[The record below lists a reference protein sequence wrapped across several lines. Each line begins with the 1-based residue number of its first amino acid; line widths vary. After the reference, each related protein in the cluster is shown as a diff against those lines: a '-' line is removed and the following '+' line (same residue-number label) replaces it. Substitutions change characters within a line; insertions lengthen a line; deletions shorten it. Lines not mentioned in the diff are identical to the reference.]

1 MAQNQTLPLGS
12 GLGAIRAPSLQ
23 GDANEAAF
31 RRDASSGGLLGDLF
45 RGIGFQNDS
54 ANQEAITKALKASPE
69 LASRMQKIYPD
80 NQIFNPSE
88 TQAAG
93 GIGLSQVPASGLP
106 DILPSETNIFGDDSD
121 GFKIQTK
128 RGPETISEFAASN
141 LAGFYEMFKPTPED
155 ARRLARARG
164 QVIPGVAD
172 EIEAMSIRDAS
183 DARTRGGSFGST
195 VDDAAGQL
203 AGGQETSRI
212 LAEAQAGKTFE
223 DKSGDAQDALPQ
235 ELTTGEMSG
244 SVKGADTPAKQ
255 ATVNAL
261 DEYLK
266 LARPGV
272 KPKDYKEYMKEFADA
287 TGLDVSGEADNRAAL
302 MAFGLALM
310 QNKAGK
316 GFDVGKM
323 LSSVGEAGEKA
334 LPALE
339 KARSEAKAI
348 RAKAGE
354 YALGRSKE
362 DQAAARNRQ
371 SIFVVPRTAE
381 GKTEKDRLRNRL
393 MKGRYVQLNSYEMD
407 ALANNEGFEAGYE
420 IMPGDVLGKMGDL
433 FKAPESPYSDKMID
447 FNLFDGAD
455 DSFKVKTYA
464 PKADYSNLPSKAVS
478 SSEIQRAEGTIS
490 NGLEKLDRLD
500 SKFSEFSQ
508 RFSQTPPN
516 VFNQLGSDVFQFAQ
530 SLGIGIPDDFEQIV
544 AMEDDVAFMKRFTE
558 YLGTRYAPEI
568 LQEAGKTISDA
579 DRARVQAIVGDIKK
593 LTSPAAVA
601 ARMKDLHEFVVLAGR
616 KNMETAIVNLGRVG
630 GTLQSPPLSDE
641 EEKRYN
647 QLVSRYKVTSTSK
660 DSKEEEDKNE

>member
-31 RRDASSGGLLGDLF
+31 RRDASSGGLLGDLL
-45 RGIGFQNDS
+45 RGIGFQNNS
-54 ANQEAITKALKASPE
+54 ADQESITKILTSSP
-69 LASRMQKIYPD
+69 A
-80 NQIFNPSE
+80 FNLSD
-88 TQAAG
+88 TQAVG

-164 QVIPGVAD
+164 QVIPGEAD

-212 LAEAQAGKTFE
+212 LAEAQAGKIFE
-223 DKSGDAQDALPQ
+223 DKSGDTEAPLPQ
-235 ELTTGEMSG
+235 ELTTGKMSG
-244 SVKGADTPAKQ
+244 SVKGADTPVKQ
-255 ATVNAL
+255 ATVSAL

-272 KPKDYKEYMKEFADA
+272 KPKDYKEYMKEFSDA

-354 YALGRSKE
+354 YALGRSRE
-362 DQAAARNRQ
+362 DKAAARNRQ

-381 GKTEKDRLRNRL
+381 GQTEKDRLRNRL

-420 IMPGDVLGKMGDL
+420 IMPGDVLSKMDDL
-433 FKAPESPYSDKMID
+433 FKAPESPYMEKPDDLLLFEDK
-447 FNLFDGAD
+447 DG
-455 DSFKVKTYA
+455 KVEIKVRM
-464 PKADYSNLPSKAVS
+464 PKAGNEHLPSKFAS
-478 SSEIQRAEGTIS
+478 SDQAETAIS
-490 NGLEKLDRLD
+490 KLD
-500 SKFSEFSQ
+500 SKKERIDQTES
-508 RFSQTPPN
+508 RFN
-516 VFNQLGSDVFQFAQ
+516 EFAQ
-530 SLGIGIPDDFEQIV
+530 SFSETPPQFAPQAITSVIQFTRALGFLPIKNFEEAV
-544 AMEDDVAFMKRFTE
+544 KGENDVQKQKRFLEWVATS
-558 YLGTRYAPEI
+558 YAPEI
-568 LQEAGKTISDA
+568 LQESGKTISDA
-579 DRARVQAIVGDIKK
+579 DRGRVAALVGEIKA
-593 LTSPAAVA
+593 LSDPVQVA
-601 ARMKDLHEFVVLAGR
+601 ARV
-616 KNMETAIVNLGRVG
+616 
-630 GTLQSPPLSDE
+630 
-641 EEKRYN
+641 N
-647 QLVSRYKVTSTSK
+647 QLHKLIIQSSRVKLAEGYRAVNRLSGNEAALPALNDEQRKELEAMRAEV
-660 DSKEEEDKNE
+660 DSLLGGKKT

>member
-31 RRDASSGGLLGDLF
+31 RRDASSGGLLGDLL
-45 RGIGFQNDS
+45 RGIGFQNNS
-54 ANQEAITKALKASPE
+54 ADQESITKILTSSP
-69 LASRMQKIYPD
+69 A
-80 NQIFNPSE
+80 FNLSD
-88 TQAAG
+88 TQAVG

-164 QVIPGVAD
+164 QVIPGEAD

-212 LAEAQAGKTFE
+212 LAEAQAGKTFG
-223 DKSGDAQDALPQ
+223 DKPENTEAPLPQ

-244 SVKGADTPAKQ
+244 SVKGANTPAKQ
-255 ATVNAL
+255 ATVIAL

-354 YALGRSKE
+354 YALSRKKE
-362 DQAAARNRQ
+362 DQAAAMNREDFY
-371 SIFVVPRTAE
+371 IIPKGKLGGPLGVVDAITK
-381 GKTEKDRLRNRL
+381 G
-393 MKGRYVQLNSYEMD
+393 KGRFERLNSYE
-407 ALANNEGFEAGYE
+407 LNNLDTNEEFNSQYE
-420 IMPGDVLGKMGDL
+420 IVKASDYNDL
-433 FKAPESPYSDKMID
+433 AKEALKAPEVKDLYQTGSKTIA
-447 FNLFDGAD
+447 LFDGAPKD
-455 DSFKVKTYA
+455 IGLMVQLPDLNN
-464 PKADYSNLPSKAVS
+464 PKARGMIPGVQGGAAESIQYVRDMEKDLGKQKEFFGGIAGLLNRTGTGAVEQTRSMIVQGLRNLGLDAGGETDPIKQIQVMLTELKAKNAAQILGESGKTLSDNDRAMVAEIVGGIS
-478 SSEIQRAEGTIS
+478 FTEGDEALLVQKLGRLYDAVVGKSEQNLNQAYRT
-490 NGLEKLDRLD
+490 LD
-500 SKFSEFSQ
+500 SYGVKYGNSK
-508 RFSQTPPN
+508 RDTG
-516 VFNQLGSDVFQFAQ
+516 VRKGK
-530 SLGIGIPDDFEQIV
+530 DDQG
-544 AMEDDVAFMKRFTE
+544 E
-558 YLGTRYAPEI
+558 YI
-568 LQEAGKTISDA
+568 D
-579 DRARVQAIVGDIKK
+579 
-593 LTSPAAVA
+593 LTS
-601 ARMKDLHEFVVLAGR
+601 
-616 KNMETAIVNLGRVG
+616 
-630 GTLQSPPLSDE
+630 Q
-641 EEKRYN
+641 
-647 QLVSRYKVTSTSK
+647 
-660 DSKEEEDKNE
+660 

>member
-1 MAQNQTLPLGS
+1 MVNPVKGS
-12 GLGAIRAPSLQ
+12 GIGQVSITDILTSNPKILQ
-23 GDANEAAF
+23 GLDAGLNT
-31 RRDASSGGLLGDLF
+31 SPSPQGGAG
-45 RGIGFQNDS
+45 
-54 ANQEAITKALKASPE
+54 
-69 LASRMQKIYPD
+69 
-80 NQIFNPSE
+80 
-88 TQAAG
+88 G
-93 GIGLSQVPASGLP
+93 GIGLSQVPSSGLP
-106 DILPSETNIFGDDSD
+106 DVMPNEGSIFDLDDPSAFT
-121 GFKIQTK
+121 IQTK

-155 ARRLARARG
+155 ERRLARARG

-212 LAEAQAGKTFE
+212 LAEAQAGKIFE
-223 DKSGDAQDALPQ
+223 DKSGDTEAPLPQ

-244 SVKGADTPAKQ
+244 SVKGADTPVKQ
-255 ATVNAL
+255 ATVSAL

-354 YALGRSKE
+354 YALGRSRE

-381 GKTEKDRLRNRL
+381 GQTEKDRLRNRL

-420 IMPGDVLGKMGDL
+420 IMPGDVLSKMDDL
-433 FKAPESPYSDKMID
+433 FKAPESPYMEKPDDLLLFEDK
-447 FNLFDGAD
+447 DG
-455 DSFKVKTYA
+455 KVEVKVRM
-464 PKADYSNLPSKAVS
+464 PKAGNEHLPSKFAS
-478 SSEIQRAEGTIS
+478 SDQAETAIS
-490 NGLEKLDRLD
+490 KLD
-500 SKFSEFSQ
+500 SKRERIDQTES
-508 RFSQTPPN
+508 RFN
-516 VFNQLGSDVFQFAQ
+516 EFAQ
-530 SLGIGIPDDFEQIV
+530 SFSETPPQFAPQAITSVIQFTRALGFLPIKNFEEAV
-544 AMEDDVAFMKRFTE
+544 KGENDVQKQKRFLEWVATS
-558 YLGTRYAPEI
+558 YAPEI
-568 LQEAGKTISDA
+568 LQESGKTISDA
-579 DRARVQAIVGDIKK
+579 DRGRVAALVGEIKA
-593 LTSPAAVA
+593 LSDPVQVA
-601 ARMKDLHEFVVLAGR
+601 ARV
-616 KNMETAIVNLGRVG
+616 
-630 GTLQSPPLSDE
+630 
-641 EEKRYN
+641 N
-647 QLVSRYKVTSTSK
+647 QLHKLIIQSSRVKLAEGYRAVNRLSGNEAALPALNDEQRKELEAMRAEV
-660 DSKEEEDKNE
+660 DSLLGGKKT